1 MKVLLPVDGSDHTKH
16 MLAYAA
22 TQKAWL
28 TDDANELTLLTV
40 VPPLPQRMR
49 AFMNEEEA
57 ADYYSKE
64 AAAVLEPA
72 KAFADAQGWNPTV
85 LHLVGT
91 PARVI
96 SDTATEGGFDLVVM
110 GSHGHTA
117 LGSLVL
123 GSVTS
128 SVLAH
133 CRVPMLI
140 VQR

>member
-1 MKVLLPVDGSDHTKH
+1 MKVLLPVDGSVYTQH
-16 MLAYAA
+16 MLEFVA

-28 TDDANELTLLTV
+28 TDAHDLTILTAV
-40 VPPLPQRMR
+40 LPLPQRVR
-49 AFMNEEEA
+49 GFMNEEEA
-57 ADYYSKE
+57 EAYYKEE
-64 AAAVLEPA
+64 AATILRPV
-72 KAFADAQGWNPTV
+72 KVFTDAQGWNPTL

-91 PARVI
+91 PGRVI
-96 SDTATEGGFDLVVM
+96 SETATEGGFDLVVM

-128 SVLAH
+128 KVLAR
-133 CRVPMLI
+133 CKVPMLI